1 MGKGLGLNVIKG
13 SKGRW
18 VQLATKRKKKFDQQ
32 GEKTCT
38 CLTSK
43 EETKI
48 CVQCA
53 MKTKGGDQIQKS
65 VWV

>member
-1 MGKGLGLNVIKG
+1 VE
-13 SKGRW
+13 
-18 VQLATKRKKKFDQQ
+18 Q

-38 CLTSK
+38 CSTNK

-53 MKTKGGDQIQKS
+53 MKRNKDDQIKKVCGFDQQGGHKKYMQ
-65 VWV
+65 VWR